1 MATSITTDA
10 GTLDTWAILELFG
23 HKRLAGK
30 ISEHVL
36 GSSALIRCDVP
47 ATETLNADGT
57 KRETAAYSKL
67 VGPGAIYCI
76 TPCSEEVAR
85 LAAKQ
90 IERWND
96 PIPVTLPRQIVAVTG
111 RPDRVDDFDDIGDE
125 EDDHEDALDD
135 VVEPVL

>member
-47 ATETLNADGT
+47 ATETLNSDGT

-76 TPCSEEVAR
+76 TPCTEEVAR
-85 LAAKQ
+85 LAAKE
-90 IERWND
+90 IERYND
-96 PIPVTLPRQIVAVTG
+96 PIPVSMPKQILA
-111 RPDRVDDFDDIGDE
+111 RVESTVGADPNPYSSE
-125 EDDHEDALDD
+125 EDDDD
-135 VVEPVL
+135 EYDDEEPY